1 GDGFFFGLA
10 TAPVHVKDGL
20 EDAWLQF
27 AIEHSCDEKDAVCD
41 QKTAEAVMV
50 SAAGD
55 RGTQLASS
63 SRGEEKGGDAE
74 KRKPLKVAMEAMLM
88 GLKCLLRRMNLLLT
102 IIAAAMLSQ
111 LGTTFLARKQE
122 MLKFW
127 SDSDIELILAN

>member
-1 GDGFFFGLA
+1 
-10 TAPVHVKDGL
+10 
-20 EDAWLQF
+20 F

-111 LGTTFLARKQE
+111 LGTTFLALSRLICYLRTMDFLMWAHYNALFRQE